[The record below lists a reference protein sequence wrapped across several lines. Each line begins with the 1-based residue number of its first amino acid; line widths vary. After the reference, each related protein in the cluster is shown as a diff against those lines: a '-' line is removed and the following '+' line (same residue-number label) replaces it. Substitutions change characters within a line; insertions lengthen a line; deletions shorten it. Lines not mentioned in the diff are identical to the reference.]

1 MPTRLAH
8 QNNKPEATDEWNKAY
23 EIPSPAFARVSYPTE
38 ANRNTRWANVLR
50 ILTLFGLRPIELQ
63 YLTPNTREDGSLGL
77 WCSYEKTCGG
87 SQTAQRQEDAHHWRC
102 F

>member
-38 ANRNTRWANVLR
+38 ANRNTRKDLCKYIGKKYKLGYYTIGRRRVNKSKKHNRCDYVSEKEPPILR
-50 ILTLFGLRPIELQ
+50 SCCLAAV
-63 YLTPNTREDGSLGL
+63 
-77 WCSYEKTCGG
+77 CK
-87 SQTAQRQEDAHHWRC
+87 
-102 F
+102 